1 MDIFLHEKQAILD
14 SDDHRFQVVAAG
26 RRFGKSFFAAYKLY
40 EAASQVTKIRSDGT
54 EIELLNE
61 VVYYVSPT
69 FKQGRENLW
78 NVMMDLGTQAG
89 VIAGIRQNEGE
100 IRLTNGRIIRFK
112 GADDPDSLR
121 GVGLHYVVM
130 DEYAFMKPFVWE
142 YIIRPALGRA
152 EGGALFIGTPAG
164 KNHFYEMWLAAREGK
179 DPSSANE
186 SKDWAAFQFK
196 TEDNPHLTSIEIG
209 AMTDALSKDAILQ
222 ELEASFEATGGAV
235 FTMDMFPVV
244 PWDTARGPKRNAAT
258 VIAVDLAGFS
268 KGDGRKGV
276 GSILDDH
283 AIAIALIHENGWH
296 IQQVLHGK
304 WDVRGTAL
312 KIIKAWRQNGKPEV
326 GIERG
331 MAKNAVCG
339 DDGMSG
345 YLGELM
351 RKWGYFT
358 VKPLTHANQRKE
370 DRIKWALQG
379 RAEKGQITL
388 EPDDE
393 LPGEEKW
400 VGKFLSQAVDFPN
413 PLAKDDLLDAIAY
426 IDQMAD
432 TAANWS
438 KLKLYDDWQP
448 HDEEVGY

>member
-1 MDIFLHEKQAILD
+1 VDIFLHEKQAILD

-40 EAASQVTKIRSDGT
+40 AAASLTTTINSEGT
-54 EIELLNE
+54 EIDLLNE

-78 NVMMDLGTQAG
+78 NVMMDLGNQAG
-89 VIAGIRQNEGE
+89 CIAGVRANEGE

-152 EGGALFIGTPAG
+152 EGGALFIGTPDG
-164 KNHFYEMWLAAREGK
+164 KNHFYEMWLAAK
-179 DPSSANE
+179 DGIDPASLEPSDS
-186 SKDWAAFQFK
+186 WQAFQFK
-196 TEDNPHLTSIEIG
+196 TADNPHLTEDEIG
-209 AMTDALSKDAILQ
+209 AMRGSLSKDAIKQ
-222 ELEASFEATGGAV
+222 ELEASFEATGGKV
-235 FTMDMFPVV
+235 FTMDMFPII
-244 PWDTARGPKRNAAT
+244 PWEGRSAAT
-258 VIAVDLAGFS
+258 VISVDLAGFA
-268 KGDGRKGV
+268 KADGRNKAV
-276 GSILDDH
+276 SILDDH
-283 AIAIALIHENGWH
+283 AIAIALIHEKGWH
-296 IQQVLHGK
+296 IQQILWGK
-304 WDVRGTAL
+304 WDVRATAL
-312 KIIKAWRQNGKPEV
+312 KIIKAWRSNGRPEV

-339 DDGMSG
+339 DDGCSG

-351 RKWGYFT
+351 AKWGYFT

-370 DRIKWALQG
+370 DRIKWAIQG

-388 EPDDE
+388 EPDDK
-393 LPGEEKW
+393 LPAEEKW
-400 VGKFLSQAVDFPN
+400 IGKFLGQAVDFPN
-413 PLAKDDLLDAIAY
+413 PLAKDDLLDSVAY
-426 IDQMAD
+426 VDQMAD
-432 TAANWS
+432 TAANWGA
-438 KLKLYDDWQP
+438 LTMFDEWEP
-448 HDEEVGY
+448 HDDEVGV